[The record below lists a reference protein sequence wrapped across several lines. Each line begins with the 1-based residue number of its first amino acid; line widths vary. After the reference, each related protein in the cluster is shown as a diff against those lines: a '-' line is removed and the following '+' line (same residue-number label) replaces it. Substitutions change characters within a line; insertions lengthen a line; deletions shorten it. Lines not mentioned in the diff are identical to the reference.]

1 MPIELA
7 RALHARFNHSGKHRL
22 TRVLEL
28 FGWLDIYT
36 LPLKIPCAACAVAK
50 TRRRPH
56 NGKLIRATYP
66 GEIWHVDIMEG
77 GLIAVDGSDIGS
89 KYAAIFTDEDI
100 RDFID
105 YLCRI
110 GRPTQIYYLWRPIL
124 KDPFDDHVLEVAVAS
139 ESPYIVSYNK
149 KDFKA
154 AKSFGIEIVSP
165 FEFLKTLGGNT

>member
-1 MPIELA
+1 MMRTAILDANVVLSGLKSKNGSPFRLLQ
-7 RALHARFNHSGKHRL
+7 ALEDERFEIAISVPLVLEYESVLFNH
-22 TRVLEL
+22 
-28 FGWLDIYT
+28 LD
-36 LPLKIPCAACAVAK
+36 
-50 TRRRPH
+50 R
-56 NGKLIRATYP
+56 
-66 GEIWHVDIMEG
+66 
-77 GLIAVDGSDIGS
+77 
-89 KYAAIFTDEDI
+89 AIFTDEDI